1 MSNNNQT
8 ETKNY
13 SIDDARKVKLMFGLL
28 VWSTLILLGTFGLV
42 VAGVVALFD
51 AVGHGANIVNM
62 SFAVLGAVIALKYIA
77 GGVTYVLKKYGKVK
91 A

>member
-1 MSNNNQT
+1 MSRDT
-8 ETKNY
+8 ETDNKPY
-13 SIDDARKVKLMFGLL
+13 THDDVQKVKILFGILAWTTL
-28 VWSTLILLGTFGLV
+28 VLLGTFALI

-51 AVGHGANIVNM
+51 AVAHGANVVNM

-77 GGVTYVLKKYGKVK
+77 GGVTYMLKRHGKVK